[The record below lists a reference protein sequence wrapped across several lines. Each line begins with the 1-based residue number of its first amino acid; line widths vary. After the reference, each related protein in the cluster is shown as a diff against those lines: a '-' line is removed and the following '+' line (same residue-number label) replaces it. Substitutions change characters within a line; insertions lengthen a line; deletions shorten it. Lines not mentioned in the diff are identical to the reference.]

1 MTTATILCASL
12 LCLGICAAAQTPPVI
27 ACNVEAIRKEDR
39 PRYKDLVRKTRAA
52 THARRELRD
61 GYSFKVRGIG
71 VTLVELAEWIAM
83 ERLFCPF
90 LTIAISTSGA
100 EPDWGLTFTGP
111 EGVKALIEAEF
122 K

>member
-12 LCLGICAAAQTPPVI
+12 LCLGVCSAAQMPPVI
-27 ACNVEAIRKEDR
+27 ACNVGAIRAEDR
-39 PRYKDLVRKTRAA
+39 PRYKELVHKTRAA
-52 THARRELRD
+52 MHARRELRD
-61 GYSFKVRGIG
+61 GYSFKVRGTG
-71 VTLVELAEWIAM
+71 VTLVELAEWITM
-83 ERLFCPF
+83 ERLCCPF

-100 EPDWGLTFTGP
+100 EPDWELTLTGS